1 MGIPTEIAPI
11 IATEIARIKSGV
23 SAAYTAVKNKGVT
36 TSKTK
41 IADLAGEISKIQTG
55 KTEEEKTV
63 DLNMASGNQVITPTD
78 GKAMSKV
85 TVKKPRQLAPAYI
98 RKGYTIGGVTGTL
111 PAYSLVEKEVVITE
125 NGTTV
130 YTPDPGSSLN
140 DPKAYGKFT
149 VTVNVGGSSGG
160 GYTITFDDGIYAIY
174 GASIF
179 TISVTTSDGDT
190 TTLDDAAGKTYTNVT
205 EVSFSDNDEYET
217 YILSYKMPPS
227 AESSQAQTPCT
238 ITLTDD
244 AEFISLW
251 K

>member
-1 MGIPTEIAPI
+1 MSV
-11 IATEIARIKSGV
+11 ATEIDRIKSKV
-23 SAAYTAVKNKGVT
+23 SDAYTAVKNKGVT

-55 KTEEEKTV
+55 KPEEEKTV

-85 TVKKPRQLAPAYI
+85 TVKKPWQLAPEYI
-98 RKGYTIGGVTGTL
+98 RKGYTIGGVKGAL
-111 PAYSLVEKEVVITE
+111 PAYSLVEKEVIVTE

-130 YTPDPGSSLN
+130 YTPPEGSVYN
-140 DPKAYGKFT
+140 TFT
-149 VTVNVGGSSGG
+149 VTVNVGGSPGG
-160 GYTITFDDGIYAIY
+160 GHTVTFADEIYSIY
-174 GASIF
+174 SASTF
-179 TISVTTSDGDT
+179 TISITTSDGST
-190 TTLDDAAGKTYTNVT
+190 TVLDDAAGKSYVNVT
-205 EVSFSDNDEYET
+205 KVSFSDNDEYET
-217 YILSYKMPPS
+217 YTLTYKMPPN
-227 AESSQAQTPCT
+227 AESSYDSTPCT